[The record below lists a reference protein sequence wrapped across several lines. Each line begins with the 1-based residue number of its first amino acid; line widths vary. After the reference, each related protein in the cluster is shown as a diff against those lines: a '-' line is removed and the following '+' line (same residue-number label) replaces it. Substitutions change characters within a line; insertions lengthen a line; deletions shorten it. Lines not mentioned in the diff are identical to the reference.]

1 MNKDVV
7 HMYNSVIKKNEMES
21 FAVIWMNLESV
32 VQSKEREGQ
41 TSYFNIYM
49 ESPMDLFIG

>member
-7 HMYNSVIKKNEMES
+7 HMYNTVIKKNEMES